1 MIFKKACNDGHS
13 SPENNMAREY
23 SRIKERLVEDSM
35 FGQLWSGL
43 MGEVHLD
50 QLTHESAGHVNNIH
64 LYSVFK
70 M

>member
-1 MIFKKACNDGHS
+1 MMDILAQRITWQRVF
-13 SPENNMAREY
+13 
-23 SRIKERLVEDSM
+23 RIKERLVEDSM